1 MPISHGK
8 RWDDKPRWS
17 PDGRTIYFVS
27 DRGGF
32 FNVWAIRFDSAKGK
46 PVGEPFRVTSFE
58 SPELMVS
65 DAIPK
70 VDFSLTQ
77 NRFVLTMEQRS
88 GSIWLLDNLG
98 P

>member
-1 MPISHGK
+1 
-8 RWDDKPRWS
+8 
-17 PDGRTIYFVS
+17 
-27 DRGGF
+27 
-32 FNVWAIRFDSAKGK
+32 
-46 PVGEPFRVTSFE
+46 
-58 SPELMVS
+58 MVS

-88 GSIWLLDNLG
+88 GSIWVLDNVG